1 MAALRSGSTVLLL
14 SLVATACGGGTS
26 GQAQSPTSA
35 AQQRL
40 QGTWQLLGFQPSLAF
55 EAPLQGLLDAQLR
68 ALTISFD
75 AAGLYSATGP
85 GVETVGRYEITSA
98 SGDSLSGRL
107 YDRAGAGYGITGQF
121 VGTQLRFTSTD
132 SPWAGSGVLERSR

>member
-1 MAALRSGSTVLLL
+1 MAALRTGSSLLL
-14 SLVATACGGGTS
+14 LTLVATACGGGTS

-35 AQQRL
+35 AEQRL
-40 QGTWQLLGFQPSLAF
+40 QGSWQLLGFQPSLQL

-68 ALTISFD
+68 ALTISFS
-75 AAGLYSATGP
+75 AGSFTATGP
-85 GVETVGRYEITSA
+85 GVETAGRFEITSA

-121 VGTQLRFTSTD
+121 VGTQLRFISTD
-132 SPWAGSGVLERSR
+132 SPWAGSGTLERSR